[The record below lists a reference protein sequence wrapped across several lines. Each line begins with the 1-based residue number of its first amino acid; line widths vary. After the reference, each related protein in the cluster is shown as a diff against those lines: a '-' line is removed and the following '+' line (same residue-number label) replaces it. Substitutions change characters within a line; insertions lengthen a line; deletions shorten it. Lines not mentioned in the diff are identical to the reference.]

1 MTGKSTIL
9 PTPIMKSDLA
19 FSTVLELDLLFVE
32 RPLFKLPNNLFFKGF
47 TVIRSGGETGL

>member
-19 FSTVLELDLLFVE
+19 FNTVIELDLLFVE
-32 RPLFKLPNNLFFKGF
+32 RPLFKLPNNLFFK
-47 TVIRSGGETGL
+47 